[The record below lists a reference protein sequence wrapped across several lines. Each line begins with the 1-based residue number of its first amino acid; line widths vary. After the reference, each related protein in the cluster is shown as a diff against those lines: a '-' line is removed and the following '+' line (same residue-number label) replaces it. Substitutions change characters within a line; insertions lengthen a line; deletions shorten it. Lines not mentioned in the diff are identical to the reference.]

1 MTQFQSRPQL
11 LNAKLTA
18 LWAVSESGL
27 GGLLHA
33 MKIPFSGL
41 FLGSFAVIIITYLAF
56 VNTNRFSAIIKATVL
71 VVLIKAIV
79 SPHSPPMAYVAV
91 LFQGGLGALVYGG
104 FGVNRVSAISF
115 GALAL
120 FESAFQK
127 IFTLTI
133 IFGMGL
139 WDSIQ
144 QFFDGIQ
151 NRLNAEWV
159 SDLPW
164 LFLAVYGL
172 LYLIIGMFAGN
183 LAIKLPEKVLENAKS
198 IQPSQLILPS
208 KEATNKSKKRNK
220 RIWLIS
226 GLLLFAVLVFLFS
239 GSSNQA
245 LFIIL
250 RTFGA
255 IVFFLFIFNPLFRYA
270 MKKWVSRNKENK
282 KKDLDT
288 IMSLMPDIRNNV
300 GMAQHLSISE
310 KNIWKRGTSFIM
322 HWLSLSLYFSDD
334 EEQ

>member
-1 MTQFQSRPQL
+1 MTQFQPRPQL

-56 VNTNRFSAIIKATVL
+56 VNSNRFSAIIKATVL

-104 FGVNRVSAISF
+104 FGVNRITAIGF
-115 GALAL
+115 GAIAL

-144 QFFDGIQ
+144 QFFNGIQ
-151 NRLNAEWV
+151 SKLNAEWI

-164 LFLAVYGL
+164 LFLVLYGF

-183 LAIKLPEKVLENAKS
+183 LAIKLPEKVIENAKK
-198 IQPSQLILPS
+198 INPSQLVAPS
-208 KEATNKSKKRNK
+208 KETSNKSKKRKK
-220 RIWLIS
+220 RIWLIG
-226 GLLLFAVLVFLFS
+226 GLLLFSTLVFLLS

-250 RTFGA
+250 RTLGA

-270 MKKWVSRNKENK
+270 MKKWVNRNKESK
-282 KKDLDT
+282 KRDLDT
-288 IMSLMPDIRNNV
+288 IMSLMPEIRNNV
-300 GMAQHLSISE
+300 GLAQQLSVNE
-310 KNIWKRGTSFIM
+310 NNIWKRGASFIM
-322 HWLSLSLYFSDD
+322 NWLSLSLYFNDD
-334 EEQ
+334 E